1 MRDVMKRKWWTHVPL
16 VTAKVASA
24 VFLRVT
30 VFAPENVLLSTDDVI
45 PLVINMR
52 LCLKA
57 FLVKA
62 LTVSVVFQIHQ
73 NVIVN
78 TTANSTRMVRAFQG
92 SVSGSLASME
102 SGR

>member
-30 VFAPENVLLSTDDVI
+30 VFAPENVLLSTDDAI

-62 LTVSVVFQIHQ
+62 LTVSVVFQKKE
-73 NVIVN
+73 VVN
-78 TTANSTRMVRAFQG
+78 TTANSTRMVRALKG
-92 SVSGSLASME
+92 SVSASLASME
-102 SGR
+102 TGR